1 MRIIFLG
8 AGEFGLPT
16 LKRLHEAHDVVQVV
30 TQPDRP
36 AGRKQ
41 QLTPTAIG
49 AWADVQGLPVI
60 KTDSANDSTIV
71 DSLRLL
77 KADVAVVIAFGQKL
91 SPQLIEAL
99 APLVV
104 NLHASLLP
112 RYRGAAPIN
121 WAIIRGEKE
130 TGLSVISLAQRMDGG
145 LIYAQSRTAIGHTE
159 TAGELHDR
167 LSLMGP
173 ALIDQVLLQMN
184 AGTLQGQTQDESLAT
199 RAPKFSKADS
209 AIDFDQSPDD
219 VRCRVHGMTPWPGA
233 QAIWVQR
240 GEAAGEEEAT
250 KQQMLFIRRV
260 SSEESHNT
268 SQPPGTILESGRVAV
283 RGGTIQL
290 LQVQLPGGRALPI
303 TDFLRG
309 HAMRPGDV
317 LRKGSS

>member
-8 AGEFGLPT
+8 AGEFGLPV
-16 LKRLHEAHDVVQVV
+16 LERLHAAHDVVQVV

-36 AGRKQ
+36 AGRRR

-49 AWADVQGLPVI
+49 AWADAQGLPVI
-60 KTDSANDSTIV
+60 RTDDANACAIV
-71 DSLRLL
+71 ESLRLL
-77 KADVAVVIAFGQKL
+77 HADVAVVIAFGQKL
-91 SPQLIEAL
+91 SPQLIESL
-99 APLVV
+99 APLTV

-112 RYRGAAPIN
+112 RHRGAAPIN

-173 ALIDQVLLQMN
+173 ALIDQVLRQKTEN
-184 AGTLQGQTQDESLAT
+184 NLQGIIQDESLAT

-209 AIDFDQSPDD
+209 AIDFDQSPDE
-219 VRCRVHGMTPWPGA
+219 VRCRVHGITPWPGA
-233 QAIWVQR
+233 QAIWVR
-240 GEAAGEEEAT
+240 HGEATGGSDAVSGQA
-250 KQQMLFIRRV
+250 LFIRRV
-260 SSEESHNT
+260 SSEESQAT
-268 SQPPGTILESGRVAV
+268 SQPPGTLLEDGRVAV
-283 RGGTIQL
+283 RGGTIRL
-290 LQVQLPGGRALPI
+290 LEVQLPGGRALPI

-317 LRKGSS
+317 LRKT